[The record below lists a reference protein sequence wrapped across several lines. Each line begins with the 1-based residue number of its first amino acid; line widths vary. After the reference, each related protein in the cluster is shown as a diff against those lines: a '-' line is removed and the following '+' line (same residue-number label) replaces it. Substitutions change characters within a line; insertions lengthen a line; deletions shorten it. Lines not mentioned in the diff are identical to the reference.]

1 MEKYLIEVAHEGT
14 ADACAN
20 AVRIFLET
28 GSHFL
33 RQAQWGCNDGEHK
46 AWLIIEVENKEQA
59 RQVVPSPFRAGA
71 KIIKLHMYTRTEME
85 NIDNFHTA

>member
-1 MEKYLIEVAHEGT
+1 MENYLIEVAHEPT
-14 ADACAN
+14 AAACTN
-20 AVRIFLET
+20 AIRIFLET

-59 RQVVPSPFRAGA
+59 RQVVPSLFRAGA
-71 KIIKLHMYTRTEME
+71 KIIKLHTYTRSEME
-85 NIDNFHTA
+85 QIEKFHTA